1 MANLTLD
8 EYTLYHSANL
18 LACYELGSFE
28 DDMSF
33 DDFCRVCWE
42 DYTCLH
48 S

>member
-1 MANLTLD
+1 MASLTLD

-33 DDFCRVCWE
+33 DDFCLLCWE